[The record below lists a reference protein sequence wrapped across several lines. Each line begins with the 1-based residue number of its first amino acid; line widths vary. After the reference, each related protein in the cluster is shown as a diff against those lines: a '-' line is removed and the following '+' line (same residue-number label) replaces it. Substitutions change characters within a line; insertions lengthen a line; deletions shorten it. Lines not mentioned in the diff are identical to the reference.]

1 MNYYKVTNIEFDF
14 DDEDLTDDEQNEI
27 IDEAKSCLWTSPT
40 EDDLADTI
48 TNNTGWCIKSLSY
61 DTIHA

>member
-1 MNYYKVTNIEFDF
+1 MNYYKITDIEFDF
-14 DDEDLTDDEQNEI
+14 DYEDLTDDEQNEI
-27 IDEAKSCLWTSPT
+27 IQETVSCLWTSPT

-61 DTIHA
+61 DIVQ